1 VRGGQAD
8 GRTAGLILLAVVLL
22 TAGPAVRLSAQDD
35 AGIPLGRTAPAVTIE
50 DLNGKPVDLARFIG
64 GRPALIEFWATWCPI
79 CRALEPK
86 VTAAHQ
92 RYGTKVQFI
101 AVAVAVN
108 ESPAS
113 VRRHLTQHP
122 RPYPFLWDTNGNAV
136 RAFQAPTTSFVVA
149 LDEQGKVVY
158 TGVGEDQDLE
168 AALAR
173 AVAVR

>member
-1 VRGGQAD
+1 MKGGPLMLAV
-8 GRTAGLILLAVVLL
+8 LILSAISSVS
-22 TAGPAVRLSAQDD
+22 LSAQDD
-35 AGIPLGRTAPAVTIE
+35 AGIAIGSTPPAVTIE
-50 DLNGKPVDLARFIG
+50 DLDGKPVDLSRLVG

-86 VTAAHQ
+86 MTTAYQ
-92 RYGTKVQFI
+92 RYGAKVRFI

-113 VRRHLTQHP
+113 VRRHLTEHP

-136 RAFQAPTTSFVVA
+136 RAFQAPTTSFVVI
-149 LDEQGKVVY
+149 LDEQGKVAY

-173 AVAVR
+173 AMAAR